1 MSGAYWFWPG
11 IAMGKSGREWDC
23 LPNNGL
29 MLNLI
34 IKRMTHFSN
43 EMKYLCRLKTIE
55 LTANNT
61 YLVFFFML
69 RQQLEQKLQQKLSP
83 AQLQVIKMIEI
94 PTLELEERIQH
105 ELEENPALEEGVD
118 DIDNQ
123 TDDFE
128 GEDSNDNSEND
139 FDLEDYMSDD
149 EVPDYKL
156 SVNNNSPDDKHEDIP
171 FSAGFT
177 FHEFLIDQ
185 IGLLSLDEHQRK
197 LVEYIIGN
205 IDEEGYLRRDAESMV
220 DDIVFQVG
228 LEVSDAEMRHLI
240 KLVQQLDP
248 PGVGAQTLQECLQ
261 LQLMRKEQTETVKN
275 ALRIVEKYFDD
286 FSRKSYERII
296 RVLNIAGDELKDA
309 LAEIKRLNPKPGNAW
324 GGNILE
330 KTMSVI
336 IPDFIVENDN
346 GVLSVQL
353 NSGNLP
359 ELKINSTYNDMFE
372 DYNRNKENQTREMK
386 DAVLF
391 VKQKIDAARW
401 FIDAI
406 RQRQQTMMTTMS
418 AIVKMQQKFFIEGDE
433 LYLRPLVLKDIA
445 DITGYDIS
453 TVSRVSNSK
462 YVQTE
467 FGTFPVKFF
476 FSDSMINEAGEEVS
490 TRGIKKV
497 MLELVDGEDKQNP
510 LNDDKIV
517 EGLRERGYI
526 IARRTAAKYREQ
538 LNIPVARLRKEL

>member
-372 DYNRNKENQTREMK
+372 DYNRNKKNQTREMK